1 MAGVGNS
8 QSQSQNQKQEQRM
21 VAIPTNIAIGEC
33 LSKSDDELL
42 KQINDELEVNPAL
55 EKVSDEESGNDENI
69 SGSEGD
75 SDNDSDSIIIRA
87 FESKNAKTRCTI
99 KTGDALKGVFECNM
113 LEEADVP
120 VNFCGDSFETE
131 FKPFEI
137 KTFKLDF

>member
-55 EKVSDEESGNDENI
+55 EKVSDEESGDDENI
-69 SGSEGD
+69 SGSEGR
-75 SDNDSDSIIIRA
+75 S
-87 FESKNAKTRCTI
+87 
-99 KTGDALKGVFECNM
+99 
-113 LEEADVP
+113 EEHT
-120 VNFCGDSFETE
+120 SE
-131 FKPFEI
+131 
-137 KTFKLDF
+137 LQSQR

>member
-55 EKVSDEESGNDENI
+55 EKVSDEESGDDEKDWLL
-69 SGSEGD
+69 GYEDEMADGGVEG
-75 SDNDSDSIIIRA
+75 
-87 FESKNAKTRCTI
+87 E
-99 KTGDALKGVFECNM
+99 L
-113 LEEADVP
+113 
-120 VNFCGDSFETE
+120 
-131 FKPFEI
+131 
-137 KTFKLDF
+137 